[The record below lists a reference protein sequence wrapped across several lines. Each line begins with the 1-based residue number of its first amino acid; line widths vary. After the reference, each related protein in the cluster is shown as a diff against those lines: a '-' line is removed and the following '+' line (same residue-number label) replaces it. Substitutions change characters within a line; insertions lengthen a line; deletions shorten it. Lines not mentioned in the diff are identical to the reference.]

1 MKYIASILS
10 VCLLLIACNDL
21 KEKQNKIS
29 PKTVKKTDSLA
40 DAFTVVFASC
50 NDQNMSQPLWEP
62 IIKNKPD
69 VFVWGGDNIYTDT
82 NDTIKMKRDYA
93 RLLTN
98 PGYNS
103 LTHQTQIIGTWDDHD
118 YGKNDGGE
126 EWEIKK
132 EAQKIFLD
140 FLNVP
145 KDSPRRLQE
154 GVYTSHVFKTPKGK
168 VKIILLD
175 TRYFRTALKKS
186 NIQGRR
192 YEPWDKNHKGTI
204 LGEKQWEWLKKEL
217 QDTTTTFTV
226 INSSIQVLSNKHGWE
241 RWGTFPNE
249 LDKFK
254 KTIKNAKSKNIF
266 IVSGD
271 RHLAEISSEKI
282 EGLPYA
288 LIDFTTS
295 GLTKTYPDNPDDEN
309 PFRVGKQ
316 IKKLNFGVARFN
328 FDKQEVVLEIRGK
341 NDSLYERYKLEF
353 KK

>member
-1 MKYIASILS
+1 MKYLASILS
-10 VCLLLIACNDL
+10 ICFLLIACNNV
-21 KEKQNKIS
+21 KEKLKKEQPNR
-29 PKTVKKTDSLA
+29 VQKTDSL
-40 DAFTVVFASC
+40 DHSFTVVFASC
-50 NDQNMSQPLWEP
+50 NDQNMPQPLWEP
-62 IIKNKPD
+62 IINNHPD

-93 RLLTN
+93 LLLTN

-103 LTHQTQIIGTWDDHD
+103 LAHQTQIIGTWDDHD

-145 KDSPRRLQE
+145 KDSPRRKQE
-154 GVYTSHVFKTPKGK
+154 GVYTSHVFATPKGK

-186 NIQGRR
+186 NIRGRR
-192 YEPWDKNHKGTI
+192 YEPWDKNHQGTI
-204 LGEKQWEWLKKEL
+204 LGEKQWQWLTKEL
-217 QDTTTTFTV
+217 QDTTATFTV
-226 INSSIQVLSNKHGWE
+226 INSSIQALSSKHGWE
-241 RWGTFPNE
+241 RWATFPSE
-249 LDKFK
+249 LNKLK
-254 KTIKNAKSKNIF
+254 ETIKNAASKNIF

-282 EGLPYA
+282 EGLPYE
-288 LIDFTTS
+288 LVDFTTS
-295 GLTKTYPDNPDDEN
+295 GLTKTYPEDPADEN

-316 IKKLNFGVARFN
+316 IKELNFGVARFN
-328 FDKQEVVLEIRGK
+328 FEKQIVLLEIRGK
-341 NDSLYERYKLEF
+341 DDTLYEHYILDFNK
-353 KK
+353 